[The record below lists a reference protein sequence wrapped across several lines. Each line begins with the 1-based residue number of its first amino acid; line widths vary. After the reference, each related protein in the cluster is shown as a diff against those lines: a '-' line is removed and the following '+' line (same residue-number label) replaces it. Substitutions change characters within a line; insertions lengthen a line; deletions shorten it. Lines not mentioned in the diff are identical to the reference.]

1 MKISKQRLKEIIK
14 EETQGQL
21 VEQEQLDEAIFGGVG
36 LVLLGKLFMILSQ
49 RSNIQK
55 VLDALKSRSDELP
68 PEAVTLIAGVEGA
81 LDVVEENLPKTIDSL
96 TNKAGKSLPKWRM
109 PCAAPNAQVL
119 ALKTLPSPKP
129 KMPLLMLPNFSAHQ
143 KVP

>member
-1 MKISKQRLKEIIK
+1 MVMKISKQRLKEIIK

-96 TNKAGKSLPKWRM
+96 TNKAGKW
-109 PCAAPNAQVL
+109 N
-119 ALKTLPSPKP
+119 PSNWATNIFVTI
-129 KMPLLMLPNFSAHQ
+129 LS
-143 KVP
+143 KVVKKDTETEQGETV